1 MHRILLFCMAIII
14 CLAGKG
20 QQKMKA
26 GFYMV
31 PDSVKAMGFITDV
44 TISNKNKSN
53 KIFAFLQLNNNYTF
67 GLVKNKNKK
76 ELQWYFSNAPQ
87 LKEKMQSAP
96 FDWEY
101 GKTYSLLI
109 MIASDSAKNTSIC
122 SGYIHLKSEHT
133 WKLVHTQSFNTANS
147 VHTIFAA
154 SNSKDHDAVQFNN
167 RWLIRNN
174 NSWKALD
181 SDATKQPVL
190 RPMTNLDSIVQQ
202 KIEEDHLRIKLNK
215 DSVIYKEGIF
225 YQTVKEGNGQLV
237 NLTDTV
243 KVFYKG
249 WLFNNGNVFDETKEN
264 SVSFPLSRLI
274 RGWQIGV
281 PQCKVGGKIRLF
293 IPSGSAYGIRT
304 FSTNIPPNNTLV
316 FDVEVVEVKEK
327 K

>member
-1 MHRILLFCMAIII
+1 MYKR
-14 CLAGKG
+14 
-20 QQKMKA
+20 Q
-26 GFYMV
+26 
-31 PDSVKAMGFITDV
+31 
-44 TISNKNKSN
+44 
-53 KIFAFLQLNNNYTF
+53 
-67 GLVKNKNKK
+67 
-76 ELQWYFSNAPQ
+76 
-87 LKEKMQSAP
+87 
-96 FDWEY
+96 
-101 GKTYSLLI
+101 
-109 MIASDSAKNTSIC
+109 
-122 SGYIHLKSEHT
+122 GYIHLKSEHT